1 MNPASPNVLQP
12 GLIAF
17 HGNRAEDLAQVVI
30 GWIQRHPLNPL
41 EEEIILVQSNGMAE
55 WIKMELAR
63 TGGVCAATRA
73 ELPSRF
79 LWRTYRQILGRE
91 AVPGESPLD
100 KVPMIWRLMQL
111 LPTLISR
118 PDFAPVAG
126 FLTGMA
132 KISPL
137 KMKLATPVSLTQ
149 TLMEQLAIRLS
160 HQKTMT
166 KSLVISRR
174 ARGRTNRCASF
185 ALKADEPDR
194 MLQLAS
200 RLADLFDQYQN
211 YRADWLDAWAQGK
224 NHLVMNNGSIT
235 DLPAEQCWQPQ
246 LWRAVLQTLDEQQK
260 LCIRPSLH
268 QRVLARLGSGEPFAG
283 RIAQRVIVFGM
294 SQIPWVTLQALAA
307 LAPYSQIILAIP
319 NPCRFYWGDIMDG
332 RELLQSQRRRQPFR
346 EGRDLSSLPLEEM
359 HAHAHPLLAAW
370 GRQSRD
376 FIRQLDVFDD
386 AEQSRRQFDQARVDL
401 FDESEEDAR
410 TPLLRQVQNRIRDL
424 TPLPEHDKIPIA
436 DDDCSIVFHS
446 AHSKIRELEIL
457 HDQLLLALSNGSLNP
472 RDVIVMVPDIEQMAP
487 FIRAVFGQY
496 RQQDARYIPFD
507 IADMSAKT
515 SSPLIGAIDWLLGL
529 PQQRC
534 RMSELVDLLELP
546 AIAARFGIE
555 QESLPKLTRWMAG
568 AGIRWGLNEAHRTDL
583 GLAACGEQN
592 SAWFGLHRMLLGY
605 ASGAARIDDPLAAFD
620 DIEPYPE
627 MGGLEAELAG
637 SLAHL
642 LQTLVNWWTVAGT
655 SAAPETWVERG
666 RTLLSEMVKA
676 ESLADRQAVSALEDG
691 LVAWH
696 RACEQA
702 GFCEEVPLMAARTAW
717 LEAIETPGLNQRF
730 RAGGVTFCTLMPMR
744 AIPFEMVCLLG
755 MNDGDYPRQSM
766 RSDFD
771 LMGLPGTSRP
781 GDRSRRDDDRQ
792 LMLEALLSARRIFY
806 VSWCGHSVRDNSE
819 QPPSVLVSQLR
830 DYLSSG
836 WGRKVVADRTTQH
849 PLQPFS
855 RRYFEAGSPLHT
867 YAREW
872 RTIHEPLSTA
882 ESPMADQTRPPC
894 DPKTAESLPA
904 FNGHGVDTTTDD
916 EARLARFPHLNP
928 DGTISHSTKPS
939 QDDGKVAGYLPE
951 GRAQRGGRSQ
961 ANESLREFHVNPD
974 LPVTLSQLV
983 RFLRN
988 PAREFFQK
996 RLLVTFADDE
1006 EEHDDEECFAL
1017 DGLQEYGLI
1026 RDLLATATAAMETA
1040 CVTRSLTQLRK
1051 AGELPLK
1058 GFGDLKQQAL
1068 QRVLITML
1076 KAWHD
1081 VQARFPDAAER
1092 QPVRLQA
1099 GAVVLED
1106 WIDHLRRG
1114 DTPADRSEE
1123 SHCAW
1128 LALEPG
1134 NLCENGKKPVARPDK
1149 LLGPWVRS
1157 LAIAAAGV
1165 SARGVLIGRDGVIEI
1180 SPMPGD
1186 ESKKTLGML
1195 LTLWLEGMNSPLPL
1209 PPGTALAWLTEKN
1222 AASRYEGG
1230 HMQRGDVQE
1239 YCMARMFPD
1248 YETLTADGRFEALA
1262 QQVYRPLLDW
1272 VAQHVT
1278 AGFHAGEQTGIAA

>member
-100 KVPMIWRLMQL
+100 KVPMIWRLIQL
-111 LPTLISR
+111 LPTLIFR

-126 FLTGMA
+126 F
-132 KISPL
+132 
-137 KMKLATPVSLTQ
+137 
-149 TLMEQLAIRLS
+149 
-160 HQKTMT
+160 
-166 KSLVISRR
+166 
-174 ARGRTNRCASF
+174 
-185 ALKADEPDR
+185 LKADEPDR

-224 NHLVMNNGSIT
+224 DHLVMNNGSIT
-235 DLPAEQCWQPQ
+235 GLPAEQRWQPQ

-268 QRVLARLGSGEPFAG
+268 QRVLARLDSGEPFAG
-283 RIAQRVIVFGM
+283 MIAQRVIVFGM

-370 GRQSRD
+370 GRQGRD

-410 TPLLRQVQNRIRDL
+410 TTLLRQVQNRIRDL
-424 TPLPEHDKIPIA
+424 TPLPEHDKVPIA

-605 ASGAARIDDPLAAFD
+605 ASGAARTDDPLAAFD

-627 MGGLEAELAG
+627 VGGLEAELAG

-655 SAAPETWVERG
+655 PAAPETWVERG

-819 QPPSVLVSQLR
+819 QAPSVLVSQLR

-836 WGRKVVADRTTQH
+836 WGRKVVADRTTRH

-855 RRYFEAGSPLHT
+855 RRYFEAGGPLHT

-882 ESPMADQTRPPC
+882 ESPMADQTRPPG

-904 FNGHGVDTTTDD
+904 F
-916 EARLARFPHLNP
+916 
-928 DGTISHSTKPS
+928 
-939 QDDGKVAGYLPE
+939 
-951 GRAQRGGRSQ
+951 
-961 ANESLREFHVNPD
+961 NPD

-1068 QRVLITML
+1068 QRVLTTML

-1081 VQARFPDAAER
+1081 AQARFPDAAER

-1114 DTPADRSEE
+1114 DTPAERSEE

-1165 SARGVLIGRDGVIEI
+1165 SARGVLVGRDGVIEI

-1209 PPGTALAWLTEKN
+1209 PPATALAWLTEKN

-1239 YCMARMFPD
+1239 YCMVRMFPD
-1248 YETLTADGRFEALA
+1248 YEALTADGRFEALA

-1278 AGFHAGEQTGIAA
+1278 AGFHADERTGIAA